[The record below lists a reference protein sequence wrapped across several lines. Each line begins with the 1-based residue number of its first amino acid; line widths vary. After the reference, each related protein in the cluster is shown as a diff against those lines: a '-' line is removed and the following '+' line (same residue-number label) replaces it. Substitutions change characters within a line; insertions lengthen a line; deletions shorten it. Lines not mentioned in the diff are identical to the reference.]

1 MNSNIKRIYVIAKKI
16 FDSYRKINLFNEDI
30 NLFFYDRRIY
40 KLQELDIET
49 LKKDWQQNK
58 GTFIYDFK
66 NKFKNLSKKNKKHES
81 LIKNVYTQ
89 LNIIEIIMYNI
100 KNYDAFN
107 KMVKEAVIPTVL
119 EEKKDF
125 RKIEQ
130 HCEKKFIIEMKGK
143 HKKIFYNTQ
152 KISECVKLKGRY
164 IDELFKLYCD
174 CKYEQI
180 DKEKYENIVE
190 KRNIQLID
198 QCKSKIHVQT
208 HFLEQG
214 YIEVFCP
221 LCEKTYKIYLKIN
234 EENMQISK
242 KYRNKELRE
251 KSYIYELGYTL
262 KNNKE
267 KRMEALENALLLGD
281 WHSQTIIRFIQN
293 KLIDYNGKRKNME
306 KAVQIWKEDLEDFIK
321 IIYKKYGVKLNK
333 EKK

>member
-16 FDSYRKINLFNEDI
+16 FDSYRKMNLFNEDI

-100 KNYDAFN
+100 KNYDDFN
-107 KMVKEAVIPTVL
+107 KMVREAVIPTVL
-119 EEKKDF
+119 KEKKDF
-125 RKIEQ
+125 RRIEQ
-130 HCEKKFIIEMKGK
+130 LCEKNFIIEMKGK

-152 KISECVKLKGRY
+152 KISECVKLKDRY

-174 CKYEQI
+174 CKYEQM

-190 KRNIQLID
+190 KRKVQLLEH
-198 QCKSKIHVQT
+198 CKSKISVQT
-208 HFLEQG
+208 RFLEQG
-214 YIEVFCP
+214 CIEVSCP
-221 LCEKTYKIYLKIN
+221 LCKITYKIYLKIN

-242 KYRNKELRE
+242 KYRNNELRE

-281 WHSQTIIRFIQN
+281 WHSQTIIWYIQN
-293 KLIDYNGKRKNME
+293 KLINYNGKRKNME